1 MRASGFTSFPQTFH
15 GVLNNKA
22 AEVQLPVGAP
32 VRVTDGK
39 DQGMYGLAVL
49 IEAQD
54 PKLFPSRCVNLN
66 RVDLKPD
73 DLKEIRECLM
83 PKPARIVATAGKS
96 G

>member
-1 MRASGFTSFPQTFH
+1 MSASGFTNFPRTFH
-15 GVLNNKA
+15 GILNGKA
-22 AEVQLPVGAP
+22 ADVQLPVGVP
-32 VRVTDGK
+32 VRITDGK
-39 DQGMYGLAVL
+39 NQGMFGLAVL

-54 PKLFPSRCVNLN
+54 PELFPSRCVNLN